1 MAARGEFQSIRGDGD
16 TTVSNYQAT
25 TPTRQDSTKPYL
37 PQLTLSPG
45 AETSP
50 PVRTCSPGGSLL
62 EMMRPRRNSWPRT
75 ESPGSER
82 IEDRF
87 QNTRKWPE
95 LVRTKSFFSSEG
107 SLTATQ
113 AMLSVV
119 SALMGAGNLAL
130 PFAMAATGWTFAPI
144 LVGITVACAYTAR
157 LLVDVKEKVEPE
169 VTSTIS
175 SYEGLTRQVLGPKG
189 QTLTGVIIFIE
200 LYGAGVGYLILL
212 GANLNLLFPAIP
224 TSTFTV
230 AAAASLYPTLLM
242 SLDILANLSVL
253 GVLSSSVLV
262 LTIVIVSIAGDFQF
276 VAETENWRGLN
287 GLGVSCGIALYTF
300 AGHAVVPNIHNQCK
314 DKRGF
319 KRAIDRA
326 FSIVLVLFVLIGAGG
341 YGALGPDVAE
351 QFTLSLPDGICRLVA
366 VVAIS
371 VNVFLSFGVLLASPC
386 ELLETWTQG
395 LWSYSISP
403 TECHQQRRHRSRRAK
418 QVKETTNENE
428 EDLEFAEVAGTTS
441 AFLMGP
447 PKLRSAEKDHR
458 ETVRGGI
465 EDIQT
470 GGWKLGSAAS
480 SSSEESNEEARVV
493 ACSENE
499 PLTPAPQPFLRLGI
513 VASAAWVATTFPN
526 FAVILSLIGC
536 ACDMTICFIL
546 PALMHAIVILDAQRL
561 LRGPS
566 FEALVKRKNTRSQY
580 VELVSA
586 AAQYERQNSLRESS
600 VETLGLW
607 ALLAIDVALIVLGI
621 AGMVLGISA
630 TLSG

>member
-1 MAARGEFQSIRGDGD
+1 MRVARRRDPTIEILRKQD
-16 TTVSNYQAT
+16 THW
-25 TPTRQDSTKPYL
+25 
-37 PQLTLSPG
+37 PQ
-45 AETSP
+45 
-50 PVRTCSPGGSLL
+50 
-62 EMMRPRRNSWPRT
+62 
-75 ESPGSER
+75 
-82 IEDRF
+82 
-87 QNTRKWPE
+87 

-144 LVGITVACAYTAR
+144 LAGITVACAYTAR

-212 GANLNLLFPAIP
+212 GANLNLIFPAIP

-230 AAAASLYPTLLM
+230 AAAACLYPTLLM

-314 DKRGF
+314 DKMGF

-326 FSIVLVLFVLIGAGG
+326 FSIVLVLFLLIGAGG

-351 QFTLSLPDGICRLVA
+351 QFTLSLPDGIFRLVA

-386 ELLETWTQG
+386 ELLETWTEG
-395 LWSYSISP
+395 LWSHSIHP
-403 TECHQQRRHRSRRAK
+403 AECRRQRRHRSRRAT
-418 QVKETTNENE
+418 QVKETANENE
-428 EDLEFAEVAGTTS
+428 EDLEFAEMAGTTS
-441 AFLMGP
+441 AFLLGP

-458 ETVRGGI
+458 ERGEM
-465 EDIQT
+465 EDIQN

-480 SSSEESNEEARVV
+480 GSSEESNEEAVV

-526 FAVILSLIGC
+526 FAEVLSLIGC

-546 PALMHAIVILDAQRL
+546 PALMHAIVILDAQGL

-566 FEALVKRKNTRSQY
+566 FEALIKRRNTRSQY
-580 VELVSA
+580 VELVA
-586 AAQYERQNSLRESS
+586 AAAPYKRQNSVRESS

-607 ALLAIDVALIVLGI
+607 ALLAIDVALIVLGM
-621 AGMVLGISA
+621 AGMFLGISA
-630 TLSG
+630 TLSR